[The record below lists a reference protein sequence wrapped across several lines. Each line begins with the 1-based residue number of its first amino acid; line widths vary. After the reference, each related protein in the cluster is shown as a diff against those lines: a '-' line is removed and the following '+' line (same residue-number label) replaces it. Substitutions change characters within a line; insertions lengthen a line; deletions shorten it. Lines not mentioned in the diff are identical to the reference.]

1 MGDINARKTLLLGKE
16 IGDRFSPAT
25 QLRRK
30 LDEKVPEP
38 SGLKRRR
45 RSLTRFVTPE
55 KLGTTHRQ
63 GTFDEE

>member
-30 LDEKVPEP
+30 LDEKTPEP
-38 SGLKRRR
+38 SSLKRRR
-45 RSLTRFVTPE
+45 RSLTRFITPE
-55 KLGTTHRQ
+55 RLGATHRE
-63 GTFDEE
+63 GTFNE